1 MRTLLPFVLRYQL
14 LVSRRPE
21 WHAPS
26 CGLHPS
32 QFPFR
37 QSTRNKV
44 SRFQLIRL
52 ATSPY
57 WHRGLTRRGPETKQS
72 LIPMKYCPW
81 HAEKH
86 LASRRKLMPDR
97 LPIRQ
102 SPFGQ
107 CGEPNPTQPQCDP
120 SHGRTA
126 DRSPAVPEP
135 EAEATPLRTSR
146 LARAQRRTSWPDRTE
161 WPIYER
167 WGIGSLGATG
177 LLLSALRPLPA
188 LDTVLVATEIG
199 V

>member
-1 MRTLLPFVLRYQL
+1 MRAEPTRHTLNAWFCQRCGVLSYAPIMRTLLPFVLRYQL
-14 LVSRRPE
+14 LVNRRPE
-21 WHAPS
+21 WHATS

-37 QSTRNKV
+37 QSTRNTV
-44 SRFQLIRL
+44 SRYQLIRL
-52 ATSPY
+52 TTSPY

-72 LIPMKYCPW
+72 LMPMTYCPW

-86 LASRRKLMPDR
+86 RASRRKLMPDR

-126 DRSPAVPEP
+126 DRSPAVPEQEP
-135 EAEATPLRTSR
+135 EATPLRTSR
-146 LARAQRRTSWPDRTE
+146 LARAQRRPSCTRSYRVA
-161 WPIYER
+161 YLR
-167 WGIGSLGATG
+167 ALGH
-177 LLLSALRPLPA
+177 
-188 LDTVLVATEIG
+188 
-199 V
+199 